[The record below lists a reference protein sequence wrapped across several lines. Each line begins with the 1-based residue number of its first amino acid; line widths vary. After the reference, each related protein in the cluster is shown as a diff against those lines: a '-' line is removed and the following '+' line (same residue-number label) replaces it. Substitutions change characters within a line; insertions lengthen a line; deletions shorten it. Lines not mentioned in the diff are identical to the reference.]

1 MSHTISGSVHLIQEA
16 QTFASGFT
24 KREFV
29 LKVEDGKYEQFINLE
44 FVQDN
49 VSKLD
54 GLNEGDFVTIDFN
67 IRGREYNGRY
77 FNNLVCWR
85 INVEKQAETSG
96 NNDIEDFRQQLES
109 PSTDAD
115 PLNGGEFD
123 SEIPF

>member
-77 FNNLVCWR
+77 FNNLVGWK
-85 INVEKQAETSG
+85 IDVEKQAETSG
-96 NNDIEDFRQQLES
+96 SDDIDDFKKQLES
-109 PSTDAD
+109 PAKDAD

-123 SEIPF
+123 DDIPF

>member
-1 MSHTISGSVHLIQEA
+1 MSHAISGSVHLIQEA

-24 KREFV
+24 KRELV
-29 LKVEDGKYEQFINLE
+29 LKVEDGQYEQFINLE
-44 FVQDN
+44 FHADN

-77 FNNLVCWR
+77 FNNLVGWK

-96 NNDIEDFRQQLES
+96 SDDIEDFKKQLES
-109 PSTDAD
+109 PATEAD

-123 SEIPF
+123 DDIPF